1 MNKNTDVY
9 FSEIPNANIERT
21 ILDIS
26 RNIRTTCNFSE
37 LIPFYH
43 EEVLPGDTFKV
54 NTSIV
59 CRLQTLLAPVCD
71 DAYIDIA
78 YFFCPNRILWNHW
91 PEFMGEN
98 TQSAWLDEATYSLPL
113 LSYPS
118 GGFDTGTIADYF
130 GIPVG
135 VEPTDDDDKPHVLP
149 FRAYAMICNEFYRDQ
164 NVTDP
169 LNIPTGDSNQT
180 GTNGDSY
187 INDVANGG
195 KPFKVAK
202 FHDMWTTML
211 PSPQRG
217 EAVSL
222 NLISSDP
229 LPIYTGPSR
238 SDLSEFIIGPIADPT
253 SKHYNVI
260 MRGAYKDEAGT
271 LSEKDYYINGKTSS
285 TTEYLTVGESGS
297 AKGFVPS
304 NLWAFT
310 NGVFSAV
317 TVNELRL
324 AFQLQKYYERL
335 GYAGSRY
342 REQLQAFFGVT
353 SPDSR
358 MMIPEYLG
366 GNRIPLTIHQI
377 ANQAESSGANLGDL
391 GAMSNTSDVQD
402 SFVKSFVE
410 HGYVIGVLC
419 LRTNRSYSQGLARHW
434 SRRTRE
440 EYFNPVFAHLGNQ
453 PHFKR
458 EIFLADSGSDNSDVF
473 GYQEA
478 WAEYRYAPSL
488 NTAEMRPGVTNSL
501 AHWHFGDYYT
511 TAPTLSDSWIRE
523 DKSVVDRAL
532 AVTSETANQ
541 AFMDIYVQNIAT
553 RPVPMYSI
561 PGLIDHF

>member
-1 MNKNTDVY
+1 MNKDTNVY
-9 FSEIPNANIERT
+9 FTEIPSANIERT

-26 RNIRTTCNFSE
+26 RNIRTTANFSR

-43 EEVLPGDTFKV
+43 AEVLPGDTFKV
-54 NTSIV
+54 STSIV

-78 YFFCPNRILWNHW
+78 YFFCPNRILWTHW
-91 PEFMGEN
+91 QEFMGEN
-98 TQSAWLDEATYSLPL
+98 TQSAWLDPATYSLPL
-113 LSYPS
+113 LSYPT
-118 GGFDTGTIADYF
+118 GGFAKGTIADYF
-130 GIPVG
+130 GIPTG
-135 VEPTDDDDKPHVLP
+135 VDPTGDENKPHVLP
-149 FRAYAMICNEFYRDQ
+149 FRAYAMICNEFWRDQ
-164 NVTDP
+164 NLTDP

-195 KPFKVAK
+195 MPFKVAK
-202 FHDMWTTML
+202 FHDFFTSML

-217 EAVSL
+217 AAVSL
-222 NLISSDP
+222 NLIDSGSQYLPVDSGKP
-229 LPIYTGPSR
+229 RFVGTYSQPDPIYNNQPIEFVKLGDRGVTSQTNYAIGATGS
-238 SDLSEFIIGPIADPT
+238 GNA
-253 SKHYNVI
+253 
-260 MRGAYKDEAGT
+260 
-271 LSEKDYYINGKTSS
+271 INQTS
-285 TTEYLTVGESGS
+285 TTTSTV
-297 AKGFVPS
+297 ALVPS
-304 NLWAFT
+304 NLWADAS
-310 NGVFSAV
+310 GMMSSI

-366 GNRIPLTIHQI
+366 GHRIPLTIHQI
-377 ANQAESSGANLGDL
+377 ANQAESATSNLGDL
-391 GAMSNTSDVQD
+391 GAMSNTSDMQEY
-402 SFVKSFVE
+402 FTKSFVE

-419 LRTNRSYSQGLARHW
+419 LRTNRSYSQGLERHW

-458 EIFLADSGSDNSDVF
+458 ELFLDDTNTTNNDVF

-488 NTAEMRPGVTNSL
+488 NTGEMRPGIANSL

-511 TAPTLSDSWIRE
+511 TAPTLSDAWIRE
-523 DKSVVDRAL
+523 DMSVVDRAL
-532 AVTSETANQ
+532 AVTSSTADQ